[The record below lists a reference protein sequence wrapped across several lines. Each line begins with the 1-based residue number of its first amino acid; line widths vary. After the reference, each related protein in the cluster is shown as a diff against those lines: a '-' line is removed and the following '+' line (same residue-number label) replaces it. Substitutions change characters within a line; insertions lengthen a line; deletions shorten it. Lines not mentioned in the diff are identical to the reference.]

1 MRTMDDEKSEIAAVA
16 ARWVVEEG
24 LDFAAAKQ
32 RAVKLL
38 GLATRAPLPD
48 NLQMEEAVQEYIAIF
63 CSDTQ
68 PQELRV
74 LRELAAQWM
83 QRMAAFAPYISGAVW
98 HGWATQNSDVFLQ
111 LFCDD
116 PKSAEIALIDAGV
129 AYEPH
134 TMRGIHGGSVEALS
148 VHVPVPQW
156 STTVGVH
163 LQIYD
168 ADDLRGA
175 LQPDGLG
182 RKPRGDLA
190 ALRRL
195 MEVAHD

>member
-1 MRTMDDEKSEIAAVA
+1 MDDEKSEIAAVA

-32 RAVKLL
+32 RAVKAL
-38 GLATRAPLPD
+38 GLGARAPLPD
-48 NLQMEEAVQEYIAIF
+48 NLQLEEAVQEYISIF
-63 CSDTQ
+63 CADTQ

-74 LRELAAQWM
+74 LRELALQWM
-83 QRMAAFAPYISGAVW
+83 QRMAVFHPHISGAVW
-98 HGWATQNSDVFLQ
+98 HGWATQHSDVFIQ

-129 AYEPH
+129 SYEPH
-134 TMRGIHGGSVEALS
+134 TMRGLHGDPVEALS
-148 VHVPVPQW
+148 VHVPIPQW
-156 STTVGVH
+156 HTTVGVH

-175 LQPDGLG
+175 LQADGLG
-182 RKPRGDLA
+182 RKPRGDAA
-190 ALRRL
+190 ALSRL
-195 MEVAHD
+195 LEAHHG